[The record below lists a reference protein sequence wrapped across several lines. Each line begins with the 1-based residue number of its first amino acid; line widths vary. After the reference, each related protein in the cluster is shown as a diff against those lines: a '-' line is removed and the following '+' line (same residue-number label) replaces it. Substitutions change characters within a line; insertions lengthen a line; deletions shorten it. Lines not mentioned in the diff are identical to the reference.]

1 MQYVRLRLQQ
11 SVGLRTRLMFHI
23 TTANKAGREVITP
36 AGIASGAGDTY
47 FLNLNRELGAA
58 NQISYV
64 RPMGEMNQAA
74 NVYSAYGHGGYR
86 GKSHSQANFKRA
98 WRRLTL
104 ILRGGNVAAINARL
118 RASGMPPVR
127 TSASSLPT
135 PPVALMW
142 CPQVSGNPGVAGN
155 AARAYYPGSAYV
167 DWICTDF
174 YSGYPNFSGLNRFYS
189 EFARTG
195 KPFAFGEWG
204 IYPGGDAPGFVRSL
218 FRFVKSHPGVR
229 MVLFNQGNHPGGRFR
244 LQRYPRSAAALRS
257 QAARPKVRRAAV
269 TLGAGRPATLVSSLA
284 WAPAPGSMRAWSSP
298 ARGGGGFPR
307 WFSSSWRSGWL
318 CACCGSR
325 STQWTPSRTSGC
337 TTKTRPRWPSMA
349 RTAPAP
355 AFRMPTGLRA
365 GRLS

>member
-1 MQYVRLRLQQ
+1 MLRSALPELRPRRILLAACLSWAVGMAIVPAGAQAAAYPPPPGKVYAGVTGGLQPSDYTSFASFVGKRPPVWQLFLTWSTGEGAMQYVRLRLQQ
-11 SVGLRTRLMFHI
+11 SAGLRTRLMFHI

-58 NQISYV
+58 NQIAYV

-74 NVYSAYGHGGYR
+74 NVYSAYGHRGHR

-104 ILRGGNVAAINARL
+104 ILRGGNVAVINARL

-127 TSASSLPT
+127 TSAASLPT

-229 MVLFNQGNHPGGRFR
+229 MVLFNQGNRPGGRFR

-257 QAARPKVRRAAV
+257 QLRD
-269 TLGAGRPATLVSSLA
+269 
-284 WAPAPGSMRAWSSP
+284 
-298 ARGGGGFPR
+298 PR
-307 WFSSSWRSGWL
+307 FVE
-318 CACCGSR
+318 
-325 STQWTPSRTSGC
+325 QP
-337 TTKTRPRWPSMA
+337 
-349 RTAPAP
+349 
-355 AFRMPTGLRA
+355 
-365 GRLS
+365 